1 MCVFIVHLCI
11 TRMSFYVNAGQ
22 DDDDDDNDSVE
33 GVVEMNAGGRD
44 FTLDDAASAQPQ
56 LVHCNVQYEVPV
68 NGKGS
73 SSKIRG
79 HNEDEQVQSAVEIDF
94 LQVQNIKIEKKNKR
108 KRKGEDKPV
117 LMWEIWEQELDRWVD
132 ENMTVDTDLNSHNEV
147 VPETAE
153 APPDLIMPLLRYQ
166 KEWLAWALKQE
177 ESTTRGGILADEM
190 GMGKTVQAIAL
201 VLAKRAFCQA
211 VGGMN
216 SFLPTSSSQG
226 LPGIK
231 ATLVICPLV
240 AVIQW
245 VGEIDRFTGK
255 GTNKVLVYHGAN
267 RGKSHHQFSEY
278 DFIITTYS
286 IVEAEYR
293 KHVMHPKERCEW
305 CGKLLNEKKMA
316 VHLKYFCGPNA
327 QKTDKQSK
335 QQSKGQKLG
344 LKLSKQKT
352 ASDEGIT
359 SGFED
364 DIEKRGRKKNKK
376 PPSKQEESGAG
387 CSHEVSAGAGCDLC
401 VEKSILHSVKW
412 DRIILDEVKL
422 ESFYCFSLHFK
433 IVTKYVVNVF
443 FGKNR
448 VQFVTGLDYRTL
460 IDDLRI

>member
-1 MCVFIVHLCI
+1 MRARLCVFVVHLCN
-11 TRMSFYVNAGQ
+11 TWMLVYVNAGQ
-22 DDDDDDNDSVE
+22 DDDDNDSVE
-33 GVVEMNAGGRD
+33 GVVKMNAGGRD
-44 FTLDDAASAQPQ
+44 LTLDDAASAPPQ
-56 LVHCNVQYEVPV
+56 LVNCNVQYEVPE

-79 HNEDEQVQSAVEIDF
+79 HNEDEEVQSAVEIDL

-132 ENMTVDTDLNSHNEV
+132 KNMTVDTDLNSHNEV
-147 VPETAE
+147 VPETSE

-211 VGGMN
+211 VGGLN
-216 SFLPTSSSQG
+216 IFLPTSSSKG

-293 KHVMHPKERCEW
+293 KNVMRPKERCEW
-305 CGKLLNEKKMA
+305 CGKLLNEQKMKI
-316 VHLKYFCGPNA
+316 HLKYFCGPDA

-335 QQSKGQKLG
+335 QQSKGHKLG

-359 SGFED
+359 SSGFEE
-364 DIEKRGRKKNKK
+364 DIKKRGRKKNKK

-387 CSHEVSAGAGCDLC
+387 CLHEVSAGAGCDLC
-401 VEKSILHSVKW
+401 TQKSILHSVKW

-433 IVTKYVVNVF
+433 IVTIYVVNVF
-443 FGKNR
+443 SGMNGF
-448 VQFVTGLDYRTL
+448 QFVTEGRVL
-460 IDDLRI
+460 IIEL